1 MKIEIVGRN
10 VPVVDDRLRQRI
22 EKKLARLS
30 KFLAEPI
37 DVRVTLSLEK
47 HLHVAEI
54 YVSHRDG
61 SLRATEQT
69 EGHLIEALDLAIEN
83 IQHQGRRTGEKQKD
97 GKRRRADRAF
107 GIENRWPVDI
117 LEEGSVGGGGT
128 PRVIESTHL
137 AIKPMTVEEAALA
150 LESAENGFVVFRDAG
165 SDRVSVLYRR
175 KDKNFG
181 LIAPE

>member
-10 VPVVDDRLRQRI
+10 VPVDDRLRQRV
-22 EKKLARLS
+22 EKKLAKLA
-30 KFLAEPI
+30 KFLSEPI
-37 DVRVTLSLEK
+37 EARVTLSLEK

-61 SLRATEQT
+61 SLRATEEA

-83 IQHQGRRTGEKQKD
+83 IQNQGRRTGDKQKD
-97 GKRRRADRAF
+97 GKRRRDR
-107 GIENRWPVDI
+107 GDHRWPVDI
-117 LEEGSVGGGGT
+117 LESGSVGSGGV
-128 PRVIESTHL
+128 PLVIESTHL
-137 AIKPMTVEEAALA
+137 RIKPMTVEEAALA
-150 LESAENGFVVFRDAG
+150 LESAEDGFVVFRDAG

>member
-10 VPVVDDRLRQRI
+10 VPVVDRLRQRV
-22 EKKLARLS
+22 EKKLAKLG
-30 KFLAEPI
+30 KFLSEPI
-37 DVRVTLSLEK
+37 DARVTLALEK

-61 SLRATEQT
+61 SLRATEQA
-69 EGHLIEALDLAIEN
+69 EGNLIEALDLAIDN
-83 IQHQGRRTGEKQKD
+83 VQNQGRRTGDKQKD
-97 GKRRRADRAF
+97 GKRRRAGRDH
-107 GIENRWPVDI
+107 RWPMDI
-117 LEEGSVGGGGT
+117 LESDSVAGGGM

-137 AIKPMTVEEAALA
+137 PIKPMTVEEAALA
-150 LESAENGFVVFRDAG
+150 LESEENGFVVFRDAG

-175 KDKNFG
+175 KDRNFG

>member
-10 VPVVDDRLRQRI
+10 LPVEDRLRQRAG
-22 EKKLARLS
+22 KKLAKLD

-37 DVRVTLSLEK
+37 DVRVTLALEK

-54 YVSHRDG
+54 YVAHRDG
-61 SLRATEQT
+61 SLRATEQA

-83 IQHQGRRTGEKQKD
+83 IRNQGRRTGDRQKD
-97 GKRRRADRAF
+97 GKRRRGDHH
-107 GIENRWPVDI
+107 RWPVDI
-117 LEEGSVGGGGT
+117 LESGSVGGGGA

-137 AIKPMTVEEAALA
+137 PIKPMTVEEAALA